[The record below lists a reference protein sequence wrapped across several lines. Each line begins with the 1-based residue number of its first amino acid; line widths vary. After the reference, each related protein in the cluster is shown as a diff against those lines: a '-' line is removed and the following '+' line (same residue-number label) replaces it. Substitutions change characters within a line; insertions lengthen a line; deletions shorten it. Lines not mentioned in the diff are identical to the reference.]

1 MHEMETPTRTSAHD
15 VGVVL
20 IGRNE
25 GQRLID
31 CMSSIGELAAR
42 SVYVDSGSTDGSIEA
57 ARKMGL
63 TVVELASDIP
73 FTAARARN
81 EGFAALLQ
89 IAPDVEF
96 VQFVDGDCR
105 IVDGWIM
112 KARNF
117 FRDKQQVAIVCGR
130 RREIFPD
137 VSIYNR
143 ICDDEWNTPV
153 GETEAC
159 GGDCLIR
166 VKAFREVNGYA
177 ADLIAGE
184 EPEMCLRMREIG
196 WTIWRIDADMTLH
209 DANIRHFS
217 QWWRRSVRAGHAY
230 AQVAARH
237 RTSDKRIWVRN
248 VRRSLFWGG
257 ALPAVA
263 VIGGAVVHPAFL
275 AILALYPLQ
284 ILRLAKKAGPED
296 QNRWTEAFLS
306 VVGKFAEM
314 RGAVTYYSN
323 VLTSR
328 RHRLIEYK

>member
-1 MHEMETPTRTSAHD
+1 METLTQPSPHD

-31 CMSSIGELAAR
+31 CMASLGDLAVR

-57 ARKMGL
+57 ARSMGL
-63 TVVELASDIP
+63 TVVELAPDVP

-81 EGFAALLQ
+81 EGFAALLR
-89 IAPDVEF
+89 IASDIEF

-105 IVDGWIM
+105 IVDGWIR
-112 KARNF
+112 KARDF
-117 FRDKQQVAIVCGR
+117 FRDKDRLAIVCGR

-166 VKAFREVNGYA
+166 VKAFRDVNGYS

-209 DANIRHFS
+209 DANIRYFS

-237 RTSDKRIWVRN
+237 RMSDKRIWIRN

-257 ALPAVA
+257 VLPAA
-263 VIGGAVVHPAFL
+263 SLIGGAVVHPAFL
-275 AILALYPLQ
+275 ALLALYPLQ
-284 ILRLAKKAGPED
+284 VLRLAGKTSSKD
-296 QNRWTEAFLS
+296 RNRWAEAALS

-314 RGAVTYYSN
+314 RGVATYYSN

>member
-1 MHEMETPTRTSAHD
+1 METLTQPSPHD

-31 CMSSIGELAAR
+31 CMASLGDLAVR

-57 ARKMGL
+57 ARSMGL
-63 TVVELASDIP
+63 TIVELAPDVP

-81 EGFAALLQ
+81 EGFAALLR
-89 IAPDVEF
+89 IASDIEF

-105 IVDGWIM
+105 IVDGWIR
-112 KARNF
+112 KARDF
-117 FRDKQQVAIVCGR
+117 FRDKDRLAIVCGR

-166 VKAFREVNGYA
+166 VKAFREVNGYS

-209 DANIRHFS
+209 DANIKNFS

-237 RTSDKRIWVRN
+237 RTSDKRIWIRN

-257 ALPAVA
+257 VLPAA
-263 VIGGAVVHPAFL
+263 SLIGGAVAHPAFL
-275 AILALYPLQ
+275 ALLALYPLQ
-284 ILRLAKKAGPED
+284 VLRLAGKTASKD
-296 QNRWTEAFLS
+296 QNRWAEAALS

-314 RGAVTYYSN
+314 RGVATYYSN